1 MKAPVETK
9 RNPAGCPV
17 PSPGGTL
24 SPGDALT
31 AVGRVGSKS
40 CLSGQEPLTKATL
53 DMEERLGV
61 NGRLPWTWG
70 HLQAGDRGQ
79 QGKL

>member
-9 RNPAGCPV
+9 KNPAGCPV
-17 PSPGGTL
+17 LSPEGTL

-40 CLSGQEPLTKATL
+40 CLGGQEPLMKVTL
-53 DMEERLGV
+53 DMGVRLGV
-61 NGRLPWTWG
+61 SDWL
-70 HLQAGDRGQ
+70 L
-79 QGKL
+79 